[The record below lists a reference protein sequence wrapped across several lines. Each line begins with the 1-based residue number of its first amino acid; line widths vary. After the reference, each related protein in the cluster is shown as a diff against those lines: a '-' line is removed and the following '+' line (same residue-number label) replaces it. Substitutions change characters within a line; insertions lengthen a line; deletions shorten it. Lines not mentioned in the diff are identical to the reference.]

1 MTRQRISFMISKELN
16 EALERIYQAEISK
29 ANQEGISPLP
39 KSRVYERLLS
49 RGLVSYP
56 KEQEVKE

>member
-1 MTRQRISFMISKELN
+1 MISKELN